1 MQVWGME
8 NRMEMRTK
16 DQFRGGLV
24 SHLGGGESESDL
36 YPVVLYLGDD
46 QDGRT
51 SHLLAHVVHH
61 FTGQLL
67 PGSQSTGVEKTER
80 QTRRE
85 KDGRRVKKMSIKWN
99 W

>member
-24 SHLGGGESESDL
+24 SHLGGGQGESDL

-67 PGSQSTGVEKTER
+67 PASPQVRRRQRGKRDERRTGGELKR
-80 QTRRE
+80 
-85 KDGRRVKKMSIKWN
+85 
-99 W
+99 